1 MLPVLSQRVP
11 FVYLFLLHLDAQVLL
26 ILSIL
31 AALVLFS
38 DGLGVVDGLH
48 VIHHMIELHYILL
61 F

>member
-1 MLPVLSQRVP
+1 VP

-31 AALVLFS
+31 AALVLLS
-38 DGLGVVDGLH
+38 DRLGVVDGLH